1 MTVSGVELSDSLP
14 IMCIPYFK
22 LNGQADVRELCQ
34 CLADAHCVI
43 FFLSSLLFFS
53 PGVLSKDF
61 FWLCNEENSNLQQVA
76 LKAYS
81 IGLVFKS
88 LLGSEFEPLPHIC
101 SFIIYDV
108 L

>member
-1 MTVSGVELSDSLP
+1 MVRLMLESFVNVLLMPTVLFS
-14 IMCIPYFK
+14 
-22 LNGQADVRELCQ
+22 
-34 CLADAHCVI
+34 
-43 FFLSSLLFFS
+43 FLLVCFFS
-53 PGVLSKDF
+53 PGVLSEDV
-61 FWLCNEENSNLQQVA
+61 FWLCNEENSNLQQVP

-88 LLGSEFEPLPHIC
+88 LLGSEFEPLPHIH

>member
-1 MTVSGVELSDSLP
+1 MLESFVNVLLMPTVLFS
-14 IMCIPYFK
+14 
-22 LNGQADVRELCQ
+22 
-34 CLADAHCVI
+34 
-43 FFLSSLLFFS
+43 FFLVCFFFS